1 MRGREHVSKI
11 FLPGESLRAAYFYLD
26 NNPRG
31 WFACG
36 AKKFFFIAC
45 VLFKSLTI
53 LTRLSCIFFS
63 FNYFQDNDV
72 KVKII
77 MLRVYRA
84 RNYMIISRVPLIHP
98 L

>member
-36 AKKFFFIAC
+36 AKKFFF
-45 VLFKSLTI
+45 
-53 LTRLSCIFFS
+53 S